1 MPCCGINGQA
11 TIPNPSVSA
20 FPLYHHPRTH
30 TTQRRAA
37 AAVVLEASKH
47 AVNERVTSLVPRPGS
62 WHYKAEE
69 EDNST
74 TSGLN
79 AELYV
84 IDKLNS

>member
-47 AVNERVTSLVPRPGS
+47 AENERVTSII
-62 WHYKAEE
+62 Y
-69 EDNST
+69 
-74 TSGLN
+74 SGIISADAVNYDLTEN
-79 AELYV
+79 CCFETASVYSLSRVYV
-84 IDKLNS
+84 

>member
-37 AAVVLEASKH
+37 AAVGARGQQ
-47 AVNERVTSLVPRPGS
+47 ARREREG
-62 WHYKAEE
+62 YIFGAE
-69 EDNST
+69 T
-74 TSGLN
+74 RIVALLGRRGR
-79 AELYV
+79 
-84 IDKLNS
+84 